1 MILLDTDTFSLLA
14 SGHPR
19 VTERCAGA
27 EDNVTITVV
36 TRIEA
41 LEGRFAFVLRAAN
54 GADLLRAQEWLQRTD
69 ADLALFAPIPFNDA
83 AAQEFD
89 RLRQNKKLK
98 KIGRRDLLIATIALS
113 HRATLVTRNL
123 RDFRQI
129 PGLRVENW
137 AD

>member
-1 MILLDTDTFSLLA
+1 MTLLDTDTFSLLA

-19 VTERCAGA
+19 VTRRFEAA
-27 EDNVTITVV
+27 TDMVTITVV

-41 LEGRFAFVLRAAN
+41 LEGRFAFLFRAAD
-54 GADLLRAQEWLQRTD
+54 GPELLPAQTWLYQTE
-69 ADLALFAPIPFNDA
+69 ADLAPFTPVGFDA
-83 AAQEFD
+83 AAARVFD

-98 KIGRRDLLIATIALS
+98 KIGRGDMLIAAIALAS
-113 HRATLVTRNL
+113 HGTLVTRNL
-123 RDFRQI
+123 KDFRQV